1 MKALF
6 CAAAVA
12 GCLVSTPALAQ
23 QFGGLRVEGRVGW
36 DNVGVDIDG
45 PGAPVTIDEEASTV
59 SYGAEVGYDLSLG
72 NAIVGAYGGIDF
84 SEAEFCDEVFG
95 NDRAC
100 IEGARNITVGGRVGL
115 GVTPEALLYAKAGY
129 SNARVRAR
137 YDNFGDL
144 FGEIEDEASRTGY
157 HVGIG
162 AELDIGP
169 VYGKVEYVHTEYDAL
184 EIQAGTEGK
193 LSRNQVLAGVG
204 IRF

>member
-1 MKALF
+1 MKPIF

-12 GCLVSTPALAQ
+12 TCLVSTPALAQ

-36 DNVGVDIDG
+36 DNVGIELDG
-45 PGAPVTIDEEASTV
+45 AGAPVTLDEDASTI
-59 SYGAEVGYDLSLG
+59 SYGGEVGYDLSLG
-72 NAIVGAYGGIDF
+72 SAIVGAYGGIDF
-84 SEAEFCDEVFG
+84 SEAEFCDTVFG

-100 IEGARNITVGGRVGL
+100 IEGARNITVGGRAGF

-129 SNARVRAR
+129 SNARIRAR

-144 FGEIEDEASRTGY
+144 FGEIEDSASRTGF
-157 HVGIG
+157 HVGVG
-162 AELDIGP
+162 AELDLGP
-169 VYGKVEYVHTEYDAL
+169 LYGKVEYVHTRYDEL
-184 EIQAGTEGK
+184 VVEPGTEGQ